1 MIWNVWLLTT
11 GIWYLQQLQKDS
23 TNTQFLKQTFS
34 GPILYSMQS
43 DKTWVKKKYL
53 QSIVV
58 YYFLIKVRS
67 WNVLQDKDKTCIY
80 RLLSTTKNV
89 KPKDY
94 HGFTKNDITF
104 RTSYL
109 TFRHIYILIIQ
120 IKMFCLADIKSCGN
134 FKNNKEIFFFLQR
147 HLYLHKYILFAFLL
161 RYMYLQS
168 VFGS

>member
-1 MIWNVWLLTT
+1 MGTFFTLCYLRSHVSQKKNTYSQL
-11 GIWYLQQLQKDS
+11 WYI
-23 TNTQFLKQTFS
+23 TFWS
-34 GPILYSMQS
+34 RSDLGMYSKI
-43 DKTWVKKKYL
+43 KT
-53 QSIVV
+53 
-58 YYFLIKVRS
+58 RHA
-67 WNVLQDKDKTCIY
+67 Y
-80 RLLSTTKNV
+80 RLLSTTKNL
-89 KPKDY
+89 KPEDH

-104 RTSYL
+104 KTSYL

-120 IKMFCLADIKSCGN
+120 IKMFCFADIKSCGN